1 MKRAVLFVATAVV
14 AMFGTATATENIDL
28 RELGRTWCQEN
39 IPNDMKIEDVRVN
52 TSVSFDSAS
61 FKIVCWFQPVQT

>member
-1 MKRAVLFVATAVV
+1 MKRTALFVGTAVYV
-14 AMFGTATATENIDL
+14 LFGTATATENIDL

-39 IPNDMKIEDVRVN
+39 IPSDKKIEDVRVS

-61 FKIVCWFQPVQT
+61 FKIVCWFKPVQT